1 MSATNDPA
9 FYRPTVY
16 DWNAT
21 CDICL
26 RPRSAGGHQKCSK
39 KRQALRRREQEN
51 RNGN

>member
-39 KRQALRRREQEN
+39 KRQALRRRQQES
-51 RNGN
+51 RQQ

>member
-1 MSATNDPA
+1 MIPDTA
-9 FYRPTVY
+9 RPTVY

-39 KRQALRRREQEN
+39 KKRQALRRREQEN
-51 RNGN
+51 RNG

>member
-1 MSATNDPA
+1 MSTNDPA
-9 FYRPTVY
+9 FHRPTVY

-39 KRQALRRREQEN
+39 KRQALRRQQQESSQK
-51 RNGN
+51 